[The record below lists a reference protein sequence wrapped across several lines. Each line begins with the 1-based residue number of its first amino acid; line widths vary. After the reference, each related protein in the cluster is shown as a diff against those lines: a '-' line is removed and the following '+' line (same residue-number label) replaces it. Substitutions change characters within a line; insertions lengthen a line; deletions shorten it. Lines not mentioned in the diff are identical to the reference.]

1 MHIDTPVKRLAPTPA
16 AALVHEAALRAAYL
30 AEMAAQRGAA
40 AQRDATALTATAAEQ
55 TRSPDALSLG
65 QVPLIKPANWAS
77 MSHFGQLSR
86 PSENFRAI
94 LDNIQD
100 LGYQLSRPIDNEKSQ
115 FRQ

>member
-77 MSHFGQLSR
+77 MSRTAKKQWIKRRTKHEGNTTSR
-86 PSENFRAI
+86 P
-94 LDNIQD
+94 
-100 LGYQLSRPIDNEKSQ
+100 
-115 FRQ
+115 

>member
-65 QVPLIKPANWAS
+65 QVPLIKPVNWAS